1 MERVEVEVFSQ
12 DVNAWV
18 IRTPGRHFPAAV
30 IQGDTLSSLYALA
43 ESVLARARSCGCAD
57 EELAGEAEELR
68 DRLWGRIRH
77 YEETLRASGF
87 TLPYERTLWPK

>member
-18 IRTPGRHFPAAV
+18 VRTPGRQFPALL
-30 IQGDTLSSLYALA
+30 IQGDTLSSLYELA
-43 ESVLARARSCGCAD
+43 ESMLARARACDCTD
-57 EELAGEAEELR
+57 EDLSGEAEELR
-68 DRLWGRIRH
+68 DRLWGAVRH

-87 TLPYERTLWPK
+87 ALPYERTL